1 MKRWLY
7 RMAQRFSQLGR
18 DGMIRILVV
27 VGVAGMLLIALSECS
42 AESSVMDLSA
52 TTVTAAQI
60 ESALESRMTTLLET
74 VSGVG
79 RCRVMITLE
88 SEEQAVYATDTTQS
102 EDTTSESY
110 LTVDTDTGPAGLLL
124 TRIQPI
130 VRGVVV
136 VCAGAED
143 PKVSRRITTVIA
155 TAFHISERRICVVP
169 QK

>member
-7 RMAQRFSQLGR
+7 TLGQRFPSLGR
-18 DGMIRILVV
+18 DSVIRVLVI
-27 VGVAGMLLIALSECS
+27 VGVLGMLLIALSECA
-42 AESSVMDLSA
+42 AENPVDNPAS
-52 TTVTAAQI
+52 TVTAAQI
-60 ESALESRMTTLLET
+60 EAALETRMTDLLEE
-74 VSGVG
+74 VDGVG
-79 RCRVMITLE
+79 RCRVLITLE
-88 SEEQAVYATDTTQS
+88 SEERAVYATDTAQS
-102 EDTTSESY
+102 GDATSESY
-110 LTVDTDTGPAGLLL
+110 LTVDTATGPAGLLL

-143 PKVSRRITTVIA
+143 PTVCQRVRTVLV